1 MRVPDR
7 DDERDTREPGS
18 AEDDPE
24 IAYGAAHEPE
34 G

>member
-1 MRVPDR
+1 MRIPDR
-7 DDERDTREPGS
+7 DDERDTREPGG